1 MITFDDFKKLEIR
14 IGTVLSVEKIPQT
27 DKLLKFVFDLGNEK
41 KQIVAGMAEF
51 FSDLDSLIGKQMP
64 ILVNLEPK
72 EIRGYQSEGMI
83 LAVDIN
89 SKAVLLKPVKKVP
102 PGSIVR

>member
-102 PGSIVR
+102 PGSIVK